1 MDDCEMCQIWRER
14 GAKFCSHCGKALDP
28 VPQIGKKND
37 FDILHLF
44 LLLTIT
50 VVVFIVVNNLVY
62 CIVNFGGISADIS
75 SNLKVAVYVPLGIDD
90 LVLTRLRGTAVSVIF
105 ALDLVIIGVCL
116 AYAVYSF
123 YRGYMNEQATGD
135 TDYTEKT
142 GLVGCSTILAVSLL
156 LSVIYIMM
164 TAVSGNAPDTSWMSS
179 FTDFEM
185 VFYLTRAGVIEEIMY
200 RVFWIGVPMVV
211 VALIVARNSRCWQF
225 LLGGFGMS
233 KAAFILLVVSSVL
246 FGLAHLNGWGWS
258 KVPDAALGGLLFGYI
273 YIQYGLYASILA
285 HCANDVMSTI
295 GYTIGTGVHSLALLG
310 LLFLGLVTL
319 ISWFIKPNMDAVDI
333 RRMKDYPDK
342 LEVNLLDQW
351 KRY

>member
-1 MDDCEMCQIWRER
+1 MDDCEMCQMWRER
-14 GAKFCSHCGKALDP
+14 GAKFCSHCGKALDS
-28 VPQIGKKND
+28 VPRIEKKND
-37 FDILHLF
+37 FNILHLF

-50 VVVFIVVNNLVY
+50 VVLFIVVNNLVY
-62 CIVNFGGISADIS
+62 CIVNFGGISADITT
-75 SNLKVAVYVPLGIDD
+75 LHPVPIYIPLGMDD
-90 LVLTRLRGTAVSVIF
+90 ILLAQLHGSIVSVLF
-105 ALDLVIIGVCL
+105 ALDLIIIGVCL
-116 AYAVYSF
+116 TYAAYSF

-135 TDYTEKT
+135 TDCTEKT

-156 LSVIYIMM
+156 LSIIYIMM
-164 TAVSGNAPDTSWMSS
+164 TAVSGNPPDASWMS
-179 FTDFEM
+179 FYTDFEM
-185 VFYLTRAGVIEEIMY
+185 VFRLTRAGVNEELMY

-233 KAAFILLVVSSVL
+233 KTAFVLVVVSSFL

-258 KVPDAALGGLLFGYI
+258 KVPDAMLGGILFGYI
-273 YIQYGLYASILA
+273 YVQYGLYASILA

-295 GYTIGTGVHSLALLG
+295 GYTVGAGVQSLALLG

-333 RRMKDYPDK
+333 RRMKNFPDK